1 MGFLSKLF
9 GFGKEEKQAVSVEP
23 VEYNG
28 YLIYPEPIAE
38 GGQFRIAG
46 RICKTIDGEE
56 RTHTFIRSDLL
67 GAKQDAETFMLD
79 KAKMFIDQNGDRMF
93 N

>member
-9 GFGKEEKQAVSVEP
+9 GFNKEEKTPVAAEP
-23 VEYNG
+23 IEHNG
-28 YLIYPEPIAE
+28 YQIYPEPIAE

-46 RICKTIDGEE
+46 RICKTIDGELK
-56 RTHTFIRSDLL
+56 THTFIRSDLL
-67 GAKQDAETFMLD
+67 GSKQDAETFMLD
-79 KAKMFIDQNGDRMF
+79 KARMFIDQNGDRMF